1 MLGSTHFMWWVTGSM
16 KLPKL
21 QQPLAQPSVALRAAW
36 CLQTRPVQK
45 TSRPKTLRILGPTKA
60 GGQKFQPHLHR
71 VLFHPPG
78 EATIKLEKSFNEKHA
93 GISIK
98 TIWYYTCIY
107 IYIRIYEIIMSVYI
121 YIQLLLL
128 ITSSHYIIQLRLPK
142 SEKIE
147 YLRIEQ
153 ITQFFSCEFVCKIL
167 YDKKIL

>member
-1 MLGSTHFMWWVTGSM
+1 
-16 KLPKL
+16 
-21 QQPLAQPSVALRAAW
+21 
-36 CLQTRPVQK
+36 
-45 TSRPKTLRILGPTKA
+45 
-60 GGQKFQPHLHR
+60 
-71 VLFHPPG
+71 
-78 EATIKLEKSFNEKHA
+78 
-93 GISIK
+93 
-98 TIWYYTCIY
+98 
-107 IYIRIYEIIMSVYI
+107 MSVYI